1 MSRVSD
7 HAPELATLAA
17 PVAPAMPATPATAST
32 AVESAVESG
41 APVRASRLR
50 LYGALAVG
58 ILCISFSAIFV
69 KWANVPGTVSALY
82 RVAVATVVLALPFG
96 RQIARGT
103 VTRRPGIWLLAVVA
117 GVFFTLDL
125 AVWNSSLLLT
135 SAANATLLGN
145 DAPIFV
151 GLGALLLFRERLRV
165 AYWLGLIVA
174 LLGMSLIVGWDVLS
188 QSPLGAGDLLAL
200 LAGVF
205 YAGYMLAT
213 QRLRAGMD
221 TLSTLWIAGAT
232 GLVLLLGYDLV
243 VGLPLTGFSPQSY
256 LALVGLGLVS
266 QVAGWLAI
274 NYALGHLPA
283 SMVSPTLLGQPIVTA
298 LLAVPLLSEE
308 LEPRVIAGGV
318 VALLGIYIVNLG
330 VARRR
335 ESAAAKE

>member
-1 MSRVSD
+1 MSRVFD
-7 HAPELATLAA
+7 HAPELAALAA
-17 PVAPAMPATPATAST
+17 SATAST
-32 AVESAVESG
+32 AVGRG
-41 APVRASRLR
+41 APATASPLR

-69 KWANVPGTVSALY
+69 KWAAVPGTVSALY
-82 RVAVATVVLALPFG
+82 RVAVATVVLAPPFA
-96 RQIARGT
+96 RQVARGK
-103 VTRRPGIWLLAVVA
+103 VTRRPGIWLLAIVA
-117 GVFFTLDL
+117 GIFFTLDL

-151 GLGALLLFRERLRV
+151 GLGALLLFHERLRV

-174 LLGMSLIVGWDVLS
+174 LLGMSLIVGWDVIS

-221 TLSTLWIAGAT
+221 TLSTLWIASTT
-232 GLVLLLGYDLV
+232 GVVLLLAFDLAR
-243 VGLPLTGFSPQSY
+243 GLPLTGFSPRSY
-256 LALVGLGLVS
+256 LALVGLGLIS

-283 SMVSPTLLGQPIVTA
+283 SVVSPTLLGQPIVTA
-298 LLAVPLLSEE
+298 LLAVPLLGEA
-308 LEPRVIAGGV
+308 LEPRVALGGL
-318 VALLGIYIVNLG
+318 VALLGIYVVNLG

-335 ESAAAKE
+335 ESAADAATKG

>member
-7 HAPELATLAA
+7 HVPELVT
-17 PVAPAMPATPATAST
+17 PAMPASAST
-32 AVESAVESG
+32 AVGSG
-41 APVRASRLR
+41 APATASRLR

-69 KWANVPGTVSALY
+69 KWAGVPGTVSALY

-96 RQIARGT
+96 RQVARGR
-103 VTRRPGIWLLAVVA
+103 VTRRPDIWLLAVVA

-174 LLGMSLIVGWDVLS
+174 LLGMSLIAGWDVLS
-188 QSPLGAGDLLAL
+188 RSPLGAGDLLAL
-200 LAGVF
+200 LAGIF
-205 YAGYMLAT
+205 YSGYMLST

-221 TLSTLWIAGAT
+221 TLSTLWIVSAT
-232 GLVLLLGYDLV
+232 GVVLLLAFDLAR
-243 VGLPLTGFSPQSY
+243 GLPLAGFSTGAY

-298 LLAVPLLSEE
+298 LLAVPLLGEQ
-308 LEPRVIAGGV
+308 LESRVAIGGLIALV
-318 VALLGIYIVNLG
+318 GIYIVNLG

-335 ESAAAKE
+335 ESAADVKE